1 MKRILTTFLLLYL
14 TNVIPSNAF
23 AQHSVARMWNEVLL
37 ESIRNDFARPTVHA
51 RNLFH
56 SSIALYDAWA
66 VFDDEAQPFFLGQ
79 EFGGFELPFDG
90 MPLPADKQAAQE
102 EAMSYAVYR
111 LLKHR
116 FRLSPGGIETEI
128 RLKELMEELGYDINF
143 TSEAYDQGSAAALGN
158 YLGNALIAFGL
169 EEYCNEINDYE
180 NLYYEAS
187 NPPLA
192 PILPGNPNMI
202 DPNRWQPLSLNIFI
216 DQAGNVVPFNTPEFL
231 SPEWGLVTPFAL
243 KPEDLSI
250 YERDGHEYWVYHDP
264 GMPPLIDTTSANG
277 WAGLY
282 EWNFALV
289 SIWSS
294 HLDPEDTTMWDISPR
309 SIGNIQSYPTTEE
322 EYRAFY
328 NLLEGGDPGTGYDLN
343 PHSGLPY
350 EPQFVRRSDYARVL
364 AEYWA
369 DGPDSETPPGHWF
382 TILNYVSDH
391 PLFEKRFQGTGAI
404 LDDLEWDVKAYFVLA
419 GAVHDA
425 AVASWG
431 IKGWYD
437 YPRPISA
444 IRYMA
449 EQGQSTDPNLPNYNP
464 AGIPLQEGFIE
475 LVQLGDPLAGSQNQH
490 VGKIKLLAWRGPDYI
505 DNPSVDAA
513 GVGWILAEE
522 WWPYQRPTFVSPPF
536 GGYLSGHSTFSRA
549 AAEVMT
555 LLTGDPFFP
564 GGKSEFLAPRNEF
577 LVFEEGP
584 TVDIILQWATYRDAA
599 DQTSLSRIWGGIH
612 PPADDIPG
620 RFIGETIGI
629 EAFNFAIP
637 YFTGM
642 PNATAE
648 DFVKSDLPVINI
660 FPNPVK
666 AGQRLEVQLRNISS
680 GKVYLY
686 DQLGQAVK
694 NYKIGG
700 GQVATVSILTRNL
713 SPGVYFVCVEAPGQ
727 HSIRKKVIVF

>member
-1 MKRILTTFLLLYL
+1 MASSFG
-14 TNVIPSNAF
+14 
-23 AQHSVARMWNEVLL
+23 QHSVARMWNEVLL
-37 ESIRNDFARPTVHA
+37 ESIRNDFARPTIHA

-66 VFDDEAQPFFLGQ
+66 AFEDEAQPFFLGK
-79 EFGGFELPFDG
+79 ELGGFELPFNG

-116 FRLSPGGIETEI
+116 FRLSPGGFETEI
-128 RLKELMEELGYDINF
+128 RLRELMEDLGYDINF
-143 TSEAYDQGSAAALGN
+143 TSEAYEEGSAAALGN
-158 YLGNALIAFGL
+158 YLGNALITFGL
-169 EEYCNEINDYE
+169 AEYCNEINDYE

-192 PILPGNPNMI
+192 PILPGNPNMV
-202 DPNRWQPLSLNIFI
+202 DPNRWQPLSLNVFI

-243 KPEDLSI
+243 QPEDLSI
-250 YERDGHEYWVYHDP
+250 YERDGNDYWVYHDP
-264 GMPPLIDTTSANG
+264 GMPPQLDTTLASG
-277 WAGLY
+277 WNGLY

-294 HLDPEDTTMWDISPR
+294 HLDPADTTMWDISPR
-309 SIGNIQSYPTTEE
+309 SIGNIQSYPTTEQ

-328 NLLEGGDPGTGYDLN
+328 NLIEGGDPGTGYDLN
-343 PHSGLPY
+343 PHTGLPY

-391 PLFEKRFQGTGAI
+391 PLFEKRFQGNGAI

-490 VGKIKLLAWRGPDYI
+490 VGKIKLYAWRGPDYI
-505 DNPSVDAA
+505 DNPTIDAA
-513 GVGWILAEE
+513 GVGWILAEN

-564 GGKSEFLAPRNEF
+564 GGKSEFIAPKNEF

-620 RFIGETIGI
+620 RFIGEVIGI
-629 EAFNFAIP
+629 EAFNYALP
-637 YFTGM
+637 YFMGM
-642 PNATAE
+642 PNETNEGAAE
-648 DFVKSDLPVINI
+648 QERAVVNI
-660 FPNPVK
+660 FPNPIA
-666 AGQRLEVQLRNISS
+666 AGQTLEVHLRNTSDGILSLYDPMGQILERYDIGEGQEVTIPVLTRDLS
-680 GKVYLY
+680 AGVYL
-686 DQLGQAVK
+686 LSIEVSGQQA
-694 NYKIGG
+694 
-700 GQVATVSILTRNL
+700 
-713 SPGVYFVCVEAPGQ
+713 
-727 HSIRKKVIVF
+727 IRKKMVVY